1 MNQPTY
7 VSKVTCSFKL
17 DLLEKVIKWI
27 KLNHDK
33 RITVDDIAKQL
44 GYGKP
49 VTTQL
54 FRDHTGKTPGMWLRD
69 YRINK
74 AREHI
79 KQGVKPAQAGIKV
92 SYSNHKSFQLA
103 YAVVTG
109 TTPEEDYRLLFG
121 EVSEEAMMK
130 AMMDKEYPLELRQ
143 RIEQY
148 IMDNIK
154 RNIPVNQIEE
164 HFKQA
169 PRTLHTMFSY
179 FHGVSMIEW
188 RQRQRMLR
196 LKQLIEAN
204 PNLDLNKV
212 HLEIG
217 VCSRDYMEKLYYK
230 YFKTH
235 PFAYARQLRK

>member
-69 YRINK
+69 YRICK
-74 AREHI
+74 AKEYI
-79 KQGVKPAQAGIKV
+79 QQGVQPAQAGIKV
-92 SYSNHKSFQLA
+92 SYTDHKSFQLA

-109 TTPEEDYRLLFG
+109 SSPEEDYRLLFG
-121 EVSEEAMMK
+121 DVSGEALAGAMMN
-130 AMMDKEYPLELRQ
+130 KEFPDELRKD
-143 RIEQY
+143 IEQY
-148 IMDNIK
+148 ILDNIK
-154 RNIPVNQIEE
+154 RNISIAAAEQ
-164 HFKQA
+164 HFGLA
-169 PRTLHTMFSY
+169 PRTLHSMFSH
-179 FHGVSMIEW
+179 FHGMTMKEW
-188 RQRQRMLR
+188 RQKQRMLR
-196 LKQLIEAN
+196 LKTLIEAN
-204 PNLDLNKV
+204 PMLDLRKV
-212 HLEIG
+212 HEELG

-230 YFKTH
+230 HFKIH
-235 PFAYARQLRK
+235 PYAHARSLRK